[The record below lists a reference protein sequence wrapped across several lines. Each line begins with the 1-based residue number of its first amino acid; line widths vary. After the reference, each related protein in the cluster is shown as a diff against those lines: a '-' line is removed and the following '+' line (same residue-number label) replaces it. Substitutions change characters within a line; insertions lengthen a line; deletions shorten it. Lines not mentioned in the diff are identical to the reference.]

1 MIREK
6 DIEGAIFQ
14 VDPFQVLFSQI
25 EFRKNTPKR
34 VSAKFWAVLGVF
46 WRHFSLRKE

>member
-14 VDPFQVLFSQI
+14 VGPFQVLFFGN
-25 EFRKNTPKR
+25 FRNTQKR
-34 VSAKFWAVLGVF
+34 VQVKFWAVLGVF
-46 WRHFSLRKE
+46 KRHFSLRKE